1 MAMDINR
8 CPLSLDIRST
18 SSNFNISRSFNS
30 SSSTSS
36 FISSISIN
44 SISSTRTSNNNMDPG
59 TRWRIWATS
68 NIRQELTSFLHLPST
83 PRCSR
88 CRSTP
93 TPKSNLRRIR
103 HTRHTR
109 HKPTLPP

>member
-18 SSNFNISRSFNS
+18 SSNFNISRSFS
-30 SSSTSS
+30 SSSSS
-36 FISSISIN
+36 FISSSSIS

-59 TRWRIWATS
+59 TRWCIWATS
-68 NIRQELTSFLHLPST
+68 NIRQELTSFLRLPST

-88 CRSTP
+88 CRSMP

-103 HTRHTR
+103 HIRHT
-109 HKPTLPP
+109 PTLPP